1 MKKTEG
7 DFIIILTGQALQVA
21 YSLIAMR
28 LATTLLGPAEMGR
41 MNLLL
46 GVTSWFALVLGS
58 PVGNYFARQSVEWNM
73 EGRLLQ
79 SLRRYGIFLGAVA
92 ATAVITLTLIHP
104 IWGIGTPIG
113 LGWLL
118 RLVAGNLL
126 LGALNLTFIN
136 LLNTLGFRLLR
147 TDR

>member
-1 MKKTEG
+1 
-7 DFIIILTGQALQVA
+7 
-21 YSLIAMR
+21 
-28 LATTLLGPAEMGR
+28 
-41 MNLLL
+41 
-46 GVTSWFALVLGS
+46 
-58 PVGNYFARQSVEWNM
+58 M